1 MSESKFG
8 IHIGRYIFSGVL
20 TIIPL
25 WVTWIVFEFLF
36 RVLSRFGKPWV
47 LWISNNLAGWSP
59 ELASWLEQPWVN
71 QVLAVVITLV
81 SLYLLGWFATRLI
94 GRRLIG
100 VVESVLNRVPFVQ
113 KVYGGVKK
121 LVSVMQQKPED
132 VQRVV
137 LIEFPSPDMKTVGF
151 VTRVMT
157 EPETGKKL
165 AIVYVPTTPN
175 PTSGYMEI
183 VPLEKVVPT
192 DWTLDEAMNF
202 IISAGAVAPDRIYYS
217 TKAELEKKVT

>member
-1 MSESKFG
+1 MSQSKFG
-8 IHIGRYIFSGVL
+8 SHIGRYIFTGIL

-25 WVTWIVFEFLF
+25 WVTWIVFEFVF
-36 RVLSRFGKPWV
+36 RLLSQFGKPWV
-47 LWISNNLAGWSP
+47 LWISSNLERQAP
-59 ELASWLEQPWVN
+59 ELVSWLFQPWVN
-71 QVLAVVITLV
+71 QFLAVIIALI
-81 SLYLLGWFATRLI
+81 SLYLLGWFASRLI

-100 VVESVLNRVPFVQ
+100 AVESILDRVPFVQ

-137 LIEFPSPDMKTVGF
+137 LIEFPSPEMKAVGL

-157 EPETGKKL
+157 EPETGQKL
-165 AIVYVPTTPN
+165 AVVYVPTTPN

-183 VPLEKVVPT
+183 VPLGHRLIKSQPDT
-192 DWTLDEAMNF
+192 D
-202 IISAGAVAPDRIYYS
+202 
-217 TKAELEKKVT
+217 